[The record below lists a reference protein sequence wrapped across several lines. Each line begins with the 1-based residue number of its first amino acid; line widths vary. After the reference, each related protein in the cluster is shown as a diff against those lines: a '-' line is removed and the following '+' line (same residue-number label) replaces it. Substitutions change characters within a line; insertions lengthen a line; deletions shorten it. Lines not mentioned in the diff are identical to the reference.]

1 MAVDAKLTGLRYN
14 VVCLPFCFL
23 STRCLIFRLSKV
35 AAVFFVRL
43 AFDTFP
49 RDSAIGKKNRSHMPS
64 GKFLRTLVA
73 TGLVRRFR

>member
-49 RDSAIGKKNRSHMPS
+49 
-64 GKFLRTLVA
+64 
-73 TGLVRRFR
+73 